1 MGYFQ
6 EKLDIELFFEENWTD
21 TPIVFENGE
30 SLEDSEWVR
39 LTINNGR
46 AFQASMGDDPAFRYY
61 GVVYLQIYTYKDT
74 GSARSLV
81 LADKADNLFKN
92 LVLGNLR
99 FKVPQVRREPIKQQV
114 NLRPSWLQINVSTEF
129 YRGS

>member
-1 MGYFQ
+1 MSYLQ
-6 EKLDIELFFEENWTD
+6 EKLDIEGFFRSNWPD

-30 SLEDSEWVR
+30 SLEDETWVR
-39 LTINNGR
+39 LTIVNGLAR
-46 AFQASMGDDPAFRYY
+46 QVSMGDDPAFRYN
-61 GVVYLQIYTYKDT
+61 GVVYVQIYADKGIGT
-74 GSARSLV
+74 ARPLA